1 MHTRTGTRV
10 TPAPGPLPPS
20 RCSAASP
27 ALSAWLPGLESLAPH
42 TEDQLWLHDA
52 LLGPF
57 SGDIVE
63 YLTLARSTGGPVLDL
78 GSGAGRL
85 TVPFARHGFT
95 VEAVDRDA
103 PCLERLRAWADRIGP
118 QVRGR
123 ITTTH
128 ADLVR
133 LRPQRRYQLVL
144 LAGAMIAAIPPS
156 ARTGLLRRIAAH
168 LGADGALALD
178 YTVHD
183 AAGLAEHPCR
193 TWEFKVP
200 RFDGVTEWVVAR
212 QVFDLSAMS
221 EQVTYFIERSDKT
234 RVRRSV
240 ATTDK
245 WIVNHGEL
253 LRELR
258 AAGLR
263 VADQRRQRLDE
274 RTRSVLLVC
283 RATE

>member
-1 MHTRTGTRV
+1 MYTQTGTPV
-10 TPAPGPLPPS
+10 TPALGPVPPS
-20 RCSAASP
+20 RITTASP
-27 ALSAWLPGLESLAPH
+27 ALCACLPGLESLAPH

-63 YLTLARSTGGPVLDL
+63 YLTLARATGGPVLDL

-103 PCLERLRAWADRIGP
+103 PSLERLRAWADRIGP

-128 ADLVR
+128 ADLAR
-133 LRPQRRYQLVL
+133 LRLRRRYQLTL
-144 LAGAMIAAIPPS
+144 LAGAMVAAIPPY
-156 ARTGLLRRIAAH
+156 ARPGVLREIAAH
-168 LGADGALALD
+168 LGGDGALALD
-178 YTVHD
+178 YTAHD
-183 AAGLAEHPCR
+183 AAGIAEHPHR
-193 TWEFKVP
+193 TWAFQVP

-212 QVFDLSAMS
+212 QVFDLATMS
-221 EQVTYFIERSDKT
+221 EQITYFVERSEKT
-234 RVRRSV
+234 RVRRSIT
-240 ATTDK
+240 TTDK
-245 WIVNHGEL
+245 WIVNQGDL

-263 VADQRRQRLDE
+263 VADQRQQWLDE
-274 RTRSVLLVC
+274 RTHSVLLVC
-283 RATE
+283 HPAE